1 MNRSLNPVADVAIC
15 VVFFTRLPM
24 VEFEARDRKLG
35 DAIWAAP
42 LAGFLIAIIGAF
54 ILTLASAFGVPR
66 WPAAALALAGTML
79 ATGCLHEDGLAD
91 VADGFGGGKTPER
104 KLEIMH
110 DSRLGT
116 YGAAALMTSILIRW
130 SALVAIGPSVDLLCA
145 LIAAHVGSRAVFAPL
160 IRDTP
165 LATQSG
171 LAGTVGP
178 VSRQSVRLALGLV
191 ALACCSSV
199 SGARFGR
206 LFCRRHRFRLSRPV
220 HSTNR
225 RPQRGHIGRRTAIR
239 RNHHSGRG
247 FRLLLLTLEHF
258 DLCHS
263 RHWMNCVQ
271 FASICR
277 PATTQRPR
285 RSPPAKIR

>member
-42 LAGFLIAIIGAF
+42 LAGFLVAIIGAF

-178 VSRQSVRLALGLV
+178 VSRQSVRLALGLGCAGLLFLGFWGAIWAAIFAAV
-191 ALACCSSV
+191 TVFAFRALCIRQIGGLNGDTL
-199 SGARFGR
+199 GAA
-206 LFCRRHRFRLSRPV
+206 
-220 HSTNR
+220 
-225 RPQRGHIGRRTAIR
+225 Q
-239 RNHHSGRG
+239 
-247 FRLLLLTLEHF
+247 
-258 DLCHS
+258 
-263 RHWMNCVQ
+263 Q
-271 FASICR
+271 FAEIAILVAASAIFF
-277 PATTQRPR
+277 
-285 RSPPAKIR
+285 